1 MVRSI
6 PSLGFDIPSFEIH
19 HSKPWTK
26 YDSRDQSKKTTTY
39 SRLTTFVNSL
49 IMIDEITKLINTRY
63 PKGLKRI
70 DYYQIL
76 NDLEELPE
84 DIKDTFE
91 YKCEQI
97 AFSLMPQH
105 SESSWGTYY
114 GSYIKGKKED
124 GTPVEYP
131 SREQITEEVVNYWRN
146 RVDECENPY
155 LRFRYCDLVYDLGTT
170 LLGQKFDYKLL
181 DKLLSLAT
189 TVADDDYPS
198 DPYITCDI
206 LERAFRISKTKEQRD
221 KIKQAFNNFENK
233 YANNDSH
240 PQYWG
245 TLFSLMLEYKKDFS
259 EQEIS
264 TLVKAHEARFKR
276 LRTPDADGIIDDWVC
291 KDQAVLLCKYY
302 RRKEDFVKIQQI
314 LFDLEEAFK
323 IMFPKYITLQRQG
336 ILQELISLYTQF
348 DVTGRKDALL
358 AESASYGKEV
368 FKDMSPITYSIEYP
382 PELIKE
388 IIEDICINNTR
399 FDPLTNFALYF
410 LPNKATN
417 IKQMKDWNKEAAFL
431 LTVPTQY
438 FDKYGRPL
446 YVLGSIGSDEEGHL
460 MNHYRENLIFD
471 LPILNKV
478 LKSLTEQDIF
488 TVAPVILRLK
498 EGKIPLEEA
507 RIATVEQ
514 ALKLYFDE
522 QYCAACHLLIPQIEA
537 IIRQI
542 VDSSGYPIL
551 KEEKG
556 RNKGYQYTTLDE
568 LLRCPVFGED
578 VSFYLRAT
586 LTSPK
591 GLNIRNNLCHGLV
604 SPNTF
609 NVQIADR
616 LIHILVLLIVL
627 NSKQIICN

>member
-1 MVRSI
+1 
-6 PSLGFDIPSFEIH
+6 
-19 HSKPWTK
+19 
-26 YDSRDQSKKTTTY
+26 
-39 SRLTTFVNSL
+39 
-49 IMIDEITKLINTRY
+49 MIDEITKLINTRY

-76 NDLEELPE
+76 KVLEGLPE

-91 YKCEQI
+91 YNSEYI
-97 AFSLMPQH
+97 AFSLIPQH

-131 SREQITEEVVNYWRN
+131 SKEQITEEVIIYWRK
-146 RVDECENPY
+146 RIDECKNPY
-155 LRFRYCDLVYDLGTT
+155 LQYRYCDLVYDLGTT

-189 TVADDDYPS
+189 TVADDGYPS

-221 KIKQAFNNFENK
+221 KIKQAFNDFENK

-276 LRTPDADGIIDDWVC
+276 LCTPNADGIIDDWVC

-302 RRKEDFVKIQQI
+302 RRKEDFIKIQQV
-314 LFDLEEAFK
+314 LCDLEEAFK
-323 IMFPKYITLQRQG
+323 IMFPKYITLQKQG

-388 IIEDICINNTR
+388 IIEEYRDANQ
-399 FDPLTNFALYF
+399 LYDE
-410 LPNKATN
+410 
-417 IKQMKDWNKEAAFL
+417 Q
-431 LTVPTQY
+431 
-438 FDKYGRPL
+438 RPL
-446 YVLGSIGSDEEGHL
+446 WFGAQMLDSDVRQRLYVYSI
-460 MNHYRENLIFD
+460 
-471 LPILNKV
+471 
-478 LKSLTEQDIF
+478 
-488 TVAPVILRLK
+488 
-498 EGKIPLEEA
+498 
-507 RIATVEQ
+507 
-514 ALKLYFDE
+514 
-522 QYCAACHLLIPQIEA
+522 
-537 IIRQI
+537 
-542 VDSSGYPIL
+542 
-551 KEEKG
+551 
-556 RNKGYQYTTLDE
+556 
-568 LLRCPVFGED
+568 
-578 VSFYLRAT
+578 
-586 LTSPK
+586 
-591 GLNIRNNLCHGLV
+591 
-604 SPNTF
+604 
-609 NVQIADR
+609 
-616 LIHILVLLIVL
+616 
-627 NSKQIICN
+627 